1 MPIYITQG
9 RYTRDAIKGMIV
21 KPEDRADA
29 VSRVLSKIGG
39 RLLGYYLTFGEY
51 DFLTIAE
58 APNDVQMAAV
68 LFAAGSSG
76 GVTGLRTTVAL
87 TSIEAK
93 GALAA
98 ASDLPRSSSRRAGHN
113 DCGGINKRTATL

>member
-29 VSRVLSKIGG
+29 VARLMSKIGG

-51 DFLTIAE
+51 DFLTIVE
-58 APNDVQMAAV
+58 APNDVQIASA
-68 LFAAGSSG
+68 LLAAGSGG
-76 GVTGLRTTVAL
+76 GVTSLRTTVAL
-87 TSIEAK
+87 TSVEAK
-93 GALAA
+93 GAFAA
-98 ASDLPRSSSRRAGHN
+98 AGDLAPGFKSAG
-113 DCGGINKRTATL
+113 GT

>member
-29 VSRVLSKIGG
+29 VARLLSKIGG

-51 DFLTIAE
+51 DFMTVAE

-68 LFAAGSSG
+68 LLAAGSGG
-76 GVTGLRTTVAL
+76 GVTGLRTTVAM
-87 TSIEAK
+87 TSVEAK
-93 GALAA
+93 GAFAA
-98 ASDLPRSSSRRAGHN
+98 ASDLAPSFKSAG
-113 DCGGINKRTATL
+113 GT